1 MGIFIRRNKPN
12 RAYSNGSFVPR
23 WTSPPQSN
31 KQEWLQYFT
40 KSPRLAVV
48 DRIASDL
55 AFAEGKLFEVDAKG
69 NERELTAHP
78 FLDFMNKP
86 NPMYE
91 LTPAALWRLHQ
102 IYLDLSGEGGMVM
115 ERGQSGEPVE
125 LWPVPS
131 QWIMQTPYQG
141 HPFYQVRT
149 TSGGIMDI
157 PVEDMFMQ
165 KELNPMDPYM
175 RGAGKAES
183 IADEIEIDE
192 YAAKFQK
199 RFFFNDATPALIIA
213 MPGSDPDQRDR
224 FISQWKE
231 RFKGFF
237 NSHSVAA
244 VGGDATINKIS
255 ENMKDMDM
263 IEGRKFL
270 RDAALEHFNVPR
282 EIMGITESSNRAT
295 SEAAQY
301 IYAQNTLMP
310 RLRMRE
316 DAINIQILPYFGE
329 HLVWRFDD
337 IVPRNEEFD
346 KAKAIE
352 NWNAGLITKNQAL
365 ELQGMASIGEM
376 GEVYKTDMA
385 TIFYSKSENP
395 VKVFSGS
402 SVMGAPSLDA
412 GYGFK
417 SKHKQAERQT
427 KDDALTAAYT
437 VEGEDVDH
445 IISAYVAMS
454 GNPADSVLDAR
465 VEAAVQRTL
474 DATLKTNEAKISREI
489 QKYFTHQ
496 SNALQVALESVPTA
510 TLESLT
516 NDAEIKRFIQ
526 GLIDWDGEAQALENI
541 LSPLWQESL
550 DAGKNYA
557 IQHFGIEGNIMGA
570 VPAALNPKERIAG
583 IINTTQDRMVVSIR
597 NGNLGGLALEDTITQ
612 ALDNVNNNPE
622 RVKIIAE
629 NEAHTAVMT
638 GQHSAM
644 KSGGYDGKRWVSEG
658 DFKVRPSHRRVNG
671 QIRPIDEPFDLPG
684 GIKMMYPGDP
694 SAPLKETINCRCGMV
709 PVRLSRGSNAT
720 F

>member
-12 RAYSNGSFVPR
+12 RSYGSNGNNGSFVPR
-23 WTSPPQSN
+23 WTSPPQRN
-31 KQEWLQYFT
+31 KQEWLNYFT

-55 AFAEGKLFEVDAKG
+55 AYADGKLFQVDAQG
-69 NERELTAHP
+69 NERELYAHP
-78 FLDFMNKP
+78 FLDFMNRP
-86 NPMYE
+86 NPLYE

-102 IYLDLSGEGGMVM
+102 IYLELSGEGGMVM
-115 ERGQSGEPVE
+115 ERDQNGAPMEM
-125 LWPVPS
+125 WPVPP

-149 TSGGIMDI
+149 TSGGIIDV

-165 KELNPMDPYM
+165 KELNPLDPYM
-175 RGAGKAES
+175 RGVGKAES

-199 RFFFNDATPALIIA
+199 RFFFNDATPSLIIA

-244 VGGDATINKIS
+244 IGGDATINKIS

-263 IEGRKFL
+263 IEGRRFL

-301 IYAQNTLMP
+301 IYAQNVLTP

-316 DAINIQILPYFGE
+316 DAINIQILPFFGE
-329 HLVWRFDD
+329 SLVWRFDD
-337 IVPRNEEFD
+337 IVPHNEEFD
-346 KAKAIE
+346 KQKAIE

-365 ELQGMASIGEM
+365 ELQGMAGIGAR
-376 GEVYKTDMA
+376 GDVYKTDMA
-385 TIFYSKSENP
+385 TIFYSMNENP
-395 VKVFSGS
+395 VDVFSGS
-402 SVMGAPSLDA
+402 SATGAPSLDA

-417 SKHKQAERQT
+417 SKKHTRQT
-427 KDDALTAAYT
+427 KADILEPTYT
-437 VEGEDVDH
+437 IDGEDVDH
-445 IISAYVAMS
+445 IISAYVAMP
-454 GNPADSVLDAR
+454 GNPADSILDTR

-474 DATLKTNEAKISREI
+474 DATLKTNETKISRAL

-496 SNALQVALESVPTA
+496 SNALQVALESVPQA
-510 TLESLT
+510 TLQALT

-526 GLIDWDGEAQALENI
+526 GLIDWDGEAQVLENI
-541 LSPLWQESL
+541 LNPLWQESL

-557 IQHFGIEGNIMGA
+557 VQHFGVDGNVMGTL
-570 VPAALNPKERIAG
+570 PAALNPQDRIAG

-597 NGNLGGLALEDTITQ
+597 NGNIGGLELEDTITQ
-612 ALDNVNNNPE
+612 ALDNVGNNPE
-622 RVKIIAE
+622 RVKIISE

-709 PVRLSRGSNAT
+709 PVKLSRGTNV
-720 F
+720 

>member
-1 MGIFIRRNKPN
+1 MGILIRRNKPN
-12 RAYSNGSFVPR
+12 RSYGGNNSFVPR
-23 WTSPPQSN
+23 WTSPPQRN

-55 AFAEGKLFEVDAKG
+55 AYAEGKLFEVDAKG
-69 NERELTAHP
+69 NERELSSHP
-78 FLDFMNKP
+78 FLNFMNKP
-86 NPMYE
+86 NPLYE

-102 IYLDLSGEGGMVM
+102 IYLDLSGEAGMVM
-115 ERGQSGEPVE
+115 ERDENGVPVE

-149 TSGGIMDI
+149 TSGAIIDV

-165 KELNPMDPYM
+165 KELNPYDPYM

-199 RFFFNDATPALIIA
+199 RFFFNDATPSLIVS

-237 NSHSVAA
+237 NSHGVAA

-301 IYAQNTLMP
+301 IYAQNVLMP

-316 DAINIQILPYFGE
+316 DAINNQLLRYFGDN
-329 HLVWRFDD
+329 LVWRFDD

-346 KAKAIE
+346 KQRAIE
-352 NWNAGLITKNQAL
+352 NWNAGLITKNEAL
-365 ELQGMASIGEM
+365 EMQGLASIGPA
-376 GEVYKTDMA
+376 GDVYKTDMA
-385 TIFYSKSENP
+385 SIFYRKGENP
-395 VKVFSGS
+395 ADTFNAASTIGLGGPAS
-402 SVMGAPSLDA
+402 D
-412 GYGFK
+412 YGFK
-417 SKHKQAERQT
+417 SIQRNRQAKADILEPT
-427 KDDALTAAYT
+427 YAID
-437 VEGEDVDH
+437 GEDVDH
-445 IISAYVAMS
+445 IIGAYVAMS
-454 GNPADSVLDAR
+454 GNPADSILDAR

-474 DATLKTNEAKISREI
+474 DATLKTNEAKISI
-489 QKYFTHQ
+489 ALQKYFTHQ
-496 SNALQVALESVPTA
+496 ANALQTALESVPKD
-510 TLESLT
+510 TLQGLT
-516 NDAEIKRFIQ
+516 NDAEIKRFLQ
-526 GLIDWDGEAQALENI
+526 GLIDWDSEAQALENI
-541 LSPLWQESL
+541 MSPLWQQSL

-557 IQHFGIEGNIMGA
+557 IQHFGIDGNIMGTI
-570 VPAALNPKERIAG
+570 PAALNPKERIAG

-597 NGNLGGLALEDTITQ
+597 NGNIGGLELEDTITQ
-612 ALDNVNNNPE
+612 ALDNVGNNPD
-622 RVKIIAE
+622 RIKIIAE

-658 DFKVRPSHRRVNG
+658 DSKVRPSHRRVNG

-694 SAPLKETINCRCGMV
+694 NAPLKETINCRCGMV
-709 PVRLSRGSNAT
+709 PVKLSRGNNGT